1 MRLQRPVITLGG
13 PDPSKDRL
21 TSANPEQ
28 LAFDF
33 EAPPQKGRSLTLRP
47 TAAHRARQ
55 EADAAA
61 YHQGR
66 VLLLIDAM
74 AGKSGMLDGLTKLA
88 KLDFL
93 LRYPVFLKQLA
104 DSGKVRGLILDSNTS
119 PTREEERAV
128 ESRMIRYKYGPWDDR
143 YYVIIGALV
152 GRSLVE
158 YVPGHGRVALRPT
171 EGGHAIATVLASDPA
186 WSRTAARCAVLHK
199 AFARTSGNALKDLI
213 YQELPDVVDRPH
225 RMEI

>member
-1 MRLQRPVITLGG
+1 VITLVK
-13 PDPSKDRL
+13 PDPRKDRL
-21 TSANPEQ
+21 ASAINEQ
-28 LAFDF
+28 LALDF
-33 EAPPQKGRSLTLRP
+33 EAPAEQNRSLAPRST
-47 TAAHRARQ
+47 TADKARQ
-55 EADAAA
+55 EAEAAA

-66 VLLLIDAM
+66 VLLLIDTM
-74 AGKSGMLDGLTKLA
+74 AGKNGMLDGLTKLA

-93 LRYPVFLKQLA
+93 LRYPVFLKQVA
-104 DSGKVRGLILDSNTS
+104 DSGKIRGLILDGETS

-152 GRSLVE
+152 GRGLVE
-158 YVPGHGRVALRPT
+158 YVPGRGRVALRPT
-171 EGGHAIATVLASDPA
+171 QGGRAIATVLASDPA
-186 WSRTAARCAVLHK
+186 WRRTAARCAVLRK

>member
-1 MRLQRPVITLGG
+1 MFALSR
-13 PDPSKDRL
+13 PDPAKDRL
-21 TSANPEQ
+21 ANAVAEQ
-28 LAFDF
+28 LALDF
-33 EAPPQKGRSLTLRP
+33 EMSADENRSQALQSAAPD
-47 TAAHRARQ
+47 RARQ
-55 EADAAA
+55 EASAAA

-74 AGKSGMLDGLTKLA
+74 AGKNGMLDGLTKLA

-104 DSGKVRGLILDSNTS
+104 ESGRVRGLVLDSDTA
-119 PTREEERAV
+119 PTQDEERAV

-143 YYVIIGALV
+143 YYSIIGALI
-152 GRSLVE
+152 GRGLVE
-158 YVPGHGRVALRPT
+158 YVPGRGRVALRPT
-171 EGGHAIATVLASDPA
+171 QGGHAIATVLASDPA
-186 WSRTAARCAVLHK
+186 WTRTATRCALLRR
-199 AFARTSGNALKDLI
+199 AFGRMSGNALKDLI

>member
-1 MRLQRPVITLGG
+1 MIALGK
-13 PDPSKDRL
+13 PDPERDRL
-21 TSANPEQ
+21 ASAVAEQ
-28 LAFDF
+28 LALEF
-33 EAPPQKGRSLTLRP
+33 EMPTVEKRTPVPRS
-47 TAAHRARQ
+47 TAADRARQ
-55 EADAAA
+55 EAAAAA

-74 AGKSGMLDGLTKLA
+74 AGKQGMLDGLTKLA

-93 LRYPVFLKQLA
+93 LRYPVFLRQLA
-104 DSGKVRGLILDSNTS
+104 DSGRVRGLVLDSETA
-119 PTREEERAV
+119 PTRDEERAV

-143 YYVIIGALV
+143 YYGIIGALI
-152 GRSLVE
+152 GRGLVE

-171 EGGHAIATVLASDPA
+171 QGGHAIATVLASDPA
-186 WSRTAARCAVLHK
+186 WTRTAARCALLRR